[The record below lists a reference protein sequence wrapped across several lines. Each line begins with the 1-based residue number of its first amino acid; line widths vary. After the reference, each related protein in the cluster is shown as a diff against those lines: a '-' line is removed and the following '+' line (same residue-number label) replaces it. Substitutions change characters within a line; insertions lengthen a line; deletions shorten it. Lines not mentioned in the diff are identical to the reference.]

1 MLLRS
6 GWIYDSSLGSMSEK
20 NPVGTYLKQNR
31 KGWEWK
37 VLKNVW
43 HISNLSMMKFLQI
56 KAKKIYVQS
65 RNNTIMKNKNKEK
78 KWEKK
83 LRFYMSMD

>member
-31 KGWEWK
+31 KGLGMESTK
-37 VLKNVW
+37 KRVTHFQSFNDEVLTDK
-43 HISNLSMMKFLQI
+43 SKENLCSI
-56 KAKKIYVQS
+56 KK
-65 RNNTIMKNKNKEK
+65 
-78 KWEKK
+78 
-83 LRFYMSMD
+83 